1 MEEYMTHHEKAR
13 FQELAARGEILGKT
27 AQASANEE
35 IIRWTPVLGP
45 PSAKVELSLA
55 YDTSREDTKTFK

>member
-1 MEEYMTHHEKAR
+1 
-13 FQELAARGEILGKT
+13 LAARGEILGKT